1 MFKTNISDLWKC
13 QYCRSNFLF
22 LLAGFLTFFGTYPII
37 ALPLI
42 YIAGINAGKK
52 LLLNEVT
59 HEGPY
64 YGPEHDEYILEKY
77 GSNPSDEA
85 VEDVLSGR
93 DPLPA
98 KYYEMLDD
106 R

>member
-1 MFKTNISDLWKC
+1 MLSQFFKCK
-13 QYCRSNFLF
+13 YCRSNAI
-22 LLAGFLTFFGTYPII
+22 LLIIGLTLAFTGYPWV

-59 HEGPY
+59 HEGPDY
-64 YGPEHDEYILEKY
+64 SPEHDEYILEKY
-77 GSNPSDEA
+77 GSNPSEEA
-85 VEDVLSGR
+85 VADVLSGR

-98 KYYEMLDD
+98 KYSW
-106 R
+106 RNN